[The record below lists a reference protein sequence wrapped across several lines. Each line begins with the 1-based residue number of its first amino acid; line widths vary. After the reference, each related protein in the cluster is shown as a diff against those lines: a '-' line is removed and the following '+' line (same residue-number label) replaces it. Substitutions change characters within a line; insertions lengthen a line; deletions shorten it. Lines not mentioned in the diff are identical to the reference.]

1 MKENNSMRRFI
12 SSFSYL
18 LYKKNF
24 KKYLYHFKIN
34 KSEYSSLLKLS
45 FEKSYSRFSPIH
57 YLPANEF
64 QSLKVLYNFIS
75 LNALSEI
82 SGESILDLAKE
93 YNWKLKFKIRDQA
106 IGLKLNTL
114 SKAWGQKNVALF
126 NCFNTIKF
134 KEKVFKNIPLYG
146 ANVLDFGCSIGCAS
160 FLSSNYGTF
169 GHSISDVPGYPLE
182 VAERS
187 LINCGL
193 KVNKIP
199 IEDPSSPPE
208 YEKNEFDIV
217 YCLHTLEHTTNPIK
231 TSQNIL
237 KSLKTGGYLI
247 YTYYKASA
255 PDGINTKEALE
266 HRAETLKLLKQST
279 ISTKINSLK
288 PFIVSIKK

>member
-1 MKENNSMRRFI
+1 MRKLI
-12 SSFSYL
+12 SSFSHH

-24 KKYLYHFKIN
+24 NKYLYHFKIN
-34 KSEYSSLLKLS
+34 KSEYYSILKSS

-64 QSLKVLYNFIS
+64 QSLKILYNFIS

-82 SGESILDLAKE
+82 SEESITELVKE

-106 IGLKLNTL
+106 IGLKLNDL
-114 SKAWGQKNVALF
+114 SNAWGQKNVALF

-146 ANVLDFGCSIGCAS
+146 SNVLDFGCSIGCAS

-169 GHSISDVPGYPLE
+169 SHTISDVPGYPLD

-187 LINCGL
+187 LKNCGL
-193 KVNKIP
+193 YVNKIP
-199 IEDPSSPPE
+199 ITDPSHPPE
-208 YEKNEFDIV
+208 YEKDEFDVI

-231 TSQNIL
+231 TCKNIL
-237 KSLKTGGYLI
+237 NSLKVGGYII

-266 HRAETLKLLKQST
+266 HRAETLKLLEDNT
-279 ISTKINSLK
+279 IATKIKSLN
-288 PFIVSIKK
+288 PFIVSVKK